1 MVSTIICLLIIL
13 WSGFNF
19 YININHVSFS
29 RALKEAEK
37 VDYNDFR
44 QLAFD
49 GEVDSV
55 YYQTNNQYMVFTLYN
70 EDTKGLSIEDRQKYN
85 YPISNYRVTYYPAG
99 DTFRSEMLS
108 YGVNLVLVNSGA
120 WNYILRT
127 VLSLIPSLVILIGWI
142 WFMVYMTKNQFGSKE
157 DDLIVVNS
165 DTKFE
170 DIIGHDELIEELKLI
185 TNLIKGSI
193 KDSSLKVKVPK
204 GILFSGP
211 SGTGKTMLA
220 RAIANEAGVTFLQTS
235 GSDFKEIYV
244 GSGARKIRSIFKIAR
259 EHAPCIVFIDEIES
273 IGTKRDSFKG
283 NSEDTQ
289 TINALLKEMDG
300 FNKDDNIF
308 ILAATNNPEKLDAAI
323 KRSGRFDRE
332 IVVPPPRDWRVRKKL
347 FLSYLKDNKISD
359 DVDLDTLSKQIRGF
373 TGADIANICNEAA
386 LFTLFDNREV
396 ITHNDI
402 EKAIDV
408 IMFKG
413 SISKSEVNENDRT
426 IVAYH
431 EAGHAI
437 VSLVCG
443 LPISRASIKATTS
456 GIGGAVFDEDNDSIF
471 ETKNT
476 LKSRIMVAYGGRASE
491 QIKFK
496 DVTTGASNDITQATQ
511 LLKNYVGKYG
521 FDKDFFGLVDVEV
534 IGQTDLNDKFNDR
547 LSFLSHSIFN
557 NTVSL
562 LTRNYTLVEK
572 LANELLEKE
581 SLTGKQINDFLK
593 DETIVYKDQIL

>member
-1 MVSTIICLLIIL
+1 MKKKKSKSIILLVSTIICLLIIL

-359 DVDLDTLSKQIRGF
+359 DVDLDTLSKVNEQVRKGN
-373 TGADIANICNEAA
+373 AKDIALLDEALHEKRISRIA
-386 LFTLFDNREV
+386 DQIAENKNVKMVLIAGPSSSGKTTFAQRLGLQLKLNGLKPVTISVDDYFVEREDTPKDENGNFDFEC
-396 ITHNDI
+396 I
-402 EKAIDV
+402 EAIDLPL
-408 IMFKG
+408 FNKH
-413 SISKSEVNENDRT
+413 IS
-426 IVAYH
+426 A
-431 EAGHAI
+431 
-437 VSLVCG
+437 
-443 LPISRASIKATTS
+443 
-456 GIGGAVFDEDNDSIF
+456 
-471 ETKNT
+471 
-476 LKSRIMVAYGGRASE
+476 
-491 QIKFK
+491 
-496 DVTTGASNDITQATQ
+496 
-511 LLKNYVGKYG
+511 
-521 FDKDFFGLVDVEV
+521 
-534 IGQTDLNDKFNDR
+534 
-547 LSFLSHSIFN
+547 
-557 NTVSL
+557 
-562 LTRNYTLVEK
+562 
-572 LANELLEKE
+572 
-581 SLTGKQINDFLK
+581 
-593 DETIVYKDQIL
+593 